1 MSQDNPL
8 NPEVG
13 HLEAPASWNTRYID
27 PQGFECQLTLRCE
40 TGHELLEKAQGAIA
54 FLLKNGC
61 KPSTKNSFHLP
72 DGNGSQGGATSN
84 LSSGNGDGN
93 GNSSTSWCPIH
104 QVEMRKWEKNGRVWY
119 SHQVNGEWCTGKA
132 KRK

>member
-54 FLLKNGC
+54 FLLKTGC
-61 KPSTKNSFHLP
+61 KPCTKNGFQLP
-72 DGNGSQGGATSN
+72 DGNGKQRVSSPEGSNGGST
-84 LSSGNGDGN
+84 
-93 GNSSTSWCPIH
+93 NSSWCPIH
-104 QVEMRKWEKNGRVWY
+104 QVEMRRWEKNGRVWF

-132 KRK
+132 KRN